1 VTLAP
6 WEYLFL
12 QFDDTNFPDLFNAI
26 WVFSVIGMLATVL
39 LYNLRTRQLR
49 RHQVYL
55 ELYEWLLWSG
65 VIFFFMLLVYAL
77 FHFDFLFVVLSIPV
91 GVGILLW
98 IRFVRFPPALAAYE
112 TQLARARYYSKQK
125 FAHPEA
131 TIRPKRAAR
140 ASRTARVQRRRR

>member
-1 VTLAP
+1 VKLAP

-12 QFDDTNFPDLFNAI
+12 QFDDTNFPDLFDAI

-65 VIFFFMLLVYAL
+65 VIFFFMILVYAL

-140 ASRTARVQRRRR
+140 ASRTARAQRRRR

>member
-1 VTLAP
+1 MTLPP

-12 QFDDTNFPDLFNAI
+12 PFNDKNFPDLFNAI
-26 WVFSVIGMLATVL
+26 WVFSVVGMLATVL

-49 RHQVYL
+49 RHQVYVDM
-55 ELYEWLLWSG
+55 YEWLLWSG
-65 VIFFFMLLVYAL
+65 VIFFFMLLTYAL

-98 IRFVRFPPALAAYE
+98 IRFVRFPPHLAAHE

-125 FAHPEA
+125 FAHPES

-140 ASRTARVQRRRR
+140 SSRTARSQRRRR

>member
-1 VTLAP
+1 VTLPP
-6 WEYLFL
+6 WDYLFL
-12 QFDDTNFPDLFNAI
+12 QFDDRNFPDLFNAI

-55 ELYEWLLWSG
+55 ELYEWLLWAG

-77 FHFDFLFVVLSIPV
+77 FHFDFLFVALSIPV

-140 ASRTARVQRRRR
+140 ASRTARAQRRRR

>member
-1 VTLAP
+1 MTLPP

-12 QFDDTNFPDLFNAI
+12 QFDDRNFPDLFNAI
-26 WVFSVIGMLATVL
+26 WVFSAIGMLATVL

-65 VIFFFMLLVYAL
+65 VIFFFLLLVYAL

-140 ASRTARVQRRRR
+140 ASRTARAQRRRR

>member
-1 VTLAP
+1 VTLPP
-6 WEYLFL
+6 WDYLFL
-12 QFDDTNFPDLFNAI
+12 PFNDVNFPDLFNAT
-26 WVFSVIGMLATVL
+26 WVFALVGMVATVL

-55 ELYEWLLWSG
+55 DLYEWLLWAG

-77 FHFDFLFVVLSIPV
+77 FHFIFLIVVVSIPIGV
-91 GVGILLW
+91 GVMGW
-98 IRFVRFPPALAAYE
+98 IRFVRFPPVLAAYE
-112 TQLARARYYSKQK
+112 TQLARARFFSKQK

-140 ASRTARVQRRRR
+140 SRAARSARRRR